1 MKNYLVT
8 CGNYRISLCKNI
20 LGALNSIK
28 VTIIKQFNIKTFCP
42 SKGKNKTKKNPR
54 QFCRDKIAHFMTG
67 ENNNLVSTD
76 FTHYSN
82 SQELGIHE
90 GAGAYISTCSPGSI
104 RQVIKI
110 WLPNMIVNLH
120 AAFIH
125 KINFFNSWHVINS

>member
-28 VTIIKQFNIKTFCP
+28 VTIIKQLNIKTFCP
-42 SKGKNKTKKNPR
+42 PKGKKKKKPR
-54 QFCRDKIAHFMTG
+54 QFFRDKIAHFMTG
-67 ENNNLVSTD
+67 VNNNFVSTNS
-76 FTHYSN
+76 HYSN

-90 GAGAYISTCSPGSI
+90 GVGVYVSTCSPGSI

-125 KINFFNSWHVINS
+125 EINFLTVCM